1 MDRRPTVL
9 GALRKDMDV
18 KLSAARMFE
27 SVKPWI
33 TAEER
38 ADAEKKVG
46 AGILVSILICIFD
59 EFVFGC

>member
-1 MDRRPTVL
+1 MERRPAVL
-9 GALRKDMDV
+9 GALRKDIDV

-46 AGILVSILICIFD
+46 AQRRALAC
-59 EFVFGC
+59 FVRDIWSC